1 MIDDPTSKVVIQ
13 PTLFKSTAISAAE
26 LLERKIKPREKIIGT
41 WLKQGDIGLVFGRRG
56 EGKTFFSLALACAIA
71 GNIKLNL
78 WDTPKARR
86 VCYVDGEMPLESIQD
101 RLKLFLSADIFV
113 NSQEALKI
121 NLYFQH
127 YEEIAEKVENASL
140 DLSKEEQQTELL
152 KYCLDNKIEVLF
164 LDNLSCL
171 FRGVRENEADD
182 WERVQPFLLNCRR
195 NKISVILVAHA
206 GRSGEAPRGT
216 SKREDITDW
225 IIKVKQSENGAEQ
238 SESNNIKQ
246 SSFKISFEKNREG
259 HLDEVSPQGFIFTTQ
274 DGQMKIKFVK
284 ENIEE
289 QFFGLVESGV
299 NKCGELAEWL
309 GYSKAYISRLANKYV
324 KAGKLEIVGRSYKS
338 KRIYNN

>member
-1 MIDDPTSKVVIQ
+1 MIDDPTTKVMTQ
-13 PTLFKSTAISAAE
+13 PRLFKDTAISAAE

-41 WLKQGDIGLVFGRRG
+41 WLRQGDIGLVFGRRG

-86 VCYVDGEMPLESIQD
+86 VCYVDGEMALESIQD
-101 RLKLFLSADIFV
+101 RLKLFKGADIFAGV
-113 NSQEALKI
+113 QQALKS

-152 KYCLDNKIEVLF
+152 KYCLDNKIEGLF

-206 GRSGEAPRGT
+206 GRSGESPRGT

-246 SSFKISFEKNREG
+246 SSFTISFEKNREG
-259 HLDEVSPQGFIFTTQ
+259 YLNEVSPQGFIFRTQ
-274 DGQMKIKFVK
+274 DGQMKIEFVK
-284 ENIEE
+284 DRIEE
-289 QFFGLVESGV
+289 DFFCLVESGV
-299 NKCGELAEWL
+299 NKCGDIAKEL
-309 GYSKAYISRLANKYV
+309 GVSKGYISKLANQYK
-324 KAGKLEIVGRSYKS
+324 KEGKLEITERRYKS
-338 KRIYNN
+338 KRIYEN

>member
-1 MIDDPTSKVVIQ
+1 MIDDPTTKVMTQ
-13 PTLFKSTAISAAE
+13 PRLFKDTAITAGE
-26 LLERKIKPREKIIGT
+26 LLEKEIKPREKIIGT

-86 VCYVDGEMPLESIQD
+86 VCYVDGEMALESIQD
-101 RLKLFLSADIFV
+101 RLKLFKGADIFAGV
-113 NSQEALKI
+113 QQALKS

-127 YEEIAEKVENASL
+127 YEEIAERIENAVMNL
-140 DLSKEEQQTELL
+140 TNREHQEKLL
-152 KYCLDNKIEVLF
+152 EFCLDNKIEVLF

-182 WERVQPFLLNCRR
+182 WERIQPFLLNCRR

-206 GRSGEAPRGT
+206 GRSGESPRGT
-216 SKREDITDW
+216 SKREDIMDW

-259 HLDEVSPQGFIFTTQ
+259 SLDEASPQGFIFTTQ

-289 QFFGLVESGV
+289 QFFCLVEGGV
-299 NKCGELAEWL
+299 NKCGDIAKEL
-309 GYSKAYISRLANKYV
+309 GFSKGYISKLAKQF
-324 KAGKLEIVGRSYKS
+324 KEEGKLEITERRYKS
-338 KRIYNN
+338 KRIYEN